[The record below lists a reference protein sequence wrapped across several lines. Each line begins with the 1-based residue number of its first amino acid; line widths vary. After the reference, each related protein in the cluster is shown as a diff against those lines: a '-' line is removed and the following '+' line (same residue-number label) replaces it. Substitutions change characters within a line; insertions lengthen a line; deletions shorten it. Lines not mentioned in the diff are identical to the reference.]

1 MDMSK
6 HSISVII
13 CKQLAFSIGLLSEV
27 IDSKI
32 TQINSTSLLLQYTAP
47 YTLTGV
53 PILYYNILIL
63 PTNISV
69 NITGTQYNIH
79 ITEYCINYNIS
90 ITPWNSVGMGN
101 TTTLYN
107 VVIYQ
112 GKYRNSIHCFYFM
125 IILKL
130 QLLQC
135 HSLYKSIELLMGVY
149 YKLILNFRY
158 IIV

>member
-1 MDMSK
+1 M
-6 HSISVII
+6 
-13 CKQLAFSIGLLSEV
+13 SEV
-27 IDSKI
+27 ADA
-32 TQINSTSLLLQYTAP
+32 TVAQINSTTLLLQYTAP

-101 TTTLYN
+101 TTIISN

-112 GKYRNSIHCFYFM
+112 GKKEFYTLF
-125 IILKL
+125 III
-130 QLLQC
+130 
-135 HSLYKSIELLMGVY
+135 SW
-149 YKLILNFRY
+149 
-158 IIV
+158 

>member
-1 MDMSK
+1 M
-6 HSISVII
+6 
-13 CKQLAFSIGLLSEV
+13 SEV
-27 IDSKI
+27 ADATVAQK
-32 TQINSTSLLLQYTAP
+32 NSTTLLLQYTAP

-53 PILYYNILIL
+53 PILYYIILIL

-101 TTTLYN
+101 TTILSD

-112 GKYRNSIHCFYFM
+112 GKKRNLAIHCFHFM

-135 HSLYKSIELLMGVY
+135 HSLYKSIELVMEY
-149 YKLILNFRY
+149 YKFILNFRY
-158 IIV
+158 K

>member
-1 MDMSK
+1 M
-6 HSISVII
+6 
-13 CKQLAFSIGLLSEV
+13 LSEV
-27 IDSKI
+27 ADA
-32 TQINSTSLLLQYTAP
+32 TVAQINSTTLLLQYAAP

-69 NITGTQYNIH
+69 NITGTQYNIR

-101 TTTLYN
+101 TTILSD

-112 GKYRNSIHCFYFM
+112 GKKRNSAIHCFYFM

-135 HSLYKSIELLMGVY
+135 HSLYKSIELVMKY
-149 YKLILNFRY
+149 YKFILNFRY
-158 IIV
+158 K